1 VPIQDILANETTI
14 RKEVILKMLAEEID
28 GKYVSF
34 NNKNNN
40 IDHNRSIIMDNKTIC
55 FVVRKL

>member
-1 VPIQDILANETTI
+1 VPIQDILANETAI

>member
-1 VPIQDILANETTI
+1 VPIQDILANETAI

-55 FVVRKL
+55 FIVRKL

>member
-1 VPIQDILANETTI
+1 MPIQDILANETAI

-55 FVVRKL
+55 FIVRKL